1 MTEEN
6 SQDPMTMS
14 KGKKEQKEL
23 EKSNPTK
30 LSVEEFNKQL
40 MNLRYQCGYNY
51 EESQRYF
58 KRVHNMDR
66 DDFEMM
72 SAKADEL
79 SE

>member
-6 SQDPMTMS
+6 SQDPMTLS
-14 KGKKEQKEL
+14 KGKKEEEVL

-40 MNLRYQCGYNY
+40 MNLRYKYGYNY
-51 EESQRYF
+51 EQAKKYF

-66 DDFEMM
+66 DDFEIM
-72 SAKADEL
+72 SAKADSHPL
-79 SE
+79 